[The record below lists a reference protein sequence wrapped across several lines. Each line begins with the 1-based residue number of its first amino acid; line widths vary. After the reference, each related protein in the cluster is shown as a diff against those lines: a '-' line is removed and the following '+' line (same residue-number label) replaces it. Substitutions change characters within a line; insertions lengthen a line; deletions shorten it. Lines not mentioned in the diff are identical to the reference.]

1 MPWLVI
7 MTQNIKLYLV
17 RHGETY
23 FNTCQKIQGWSD
35 SLLTKTGVNQAA
47 ILGNGLKNLPF
58 SKVYT
63 SDLGRAKGT
72 ADIVLSVRHDKM
84 MNELE
89 IVPNFREQFFG
100 SFEGNRLN
108 ILSHLFKDD
117 NNLLSSVVNDSELA
131 KFKSEDTIM
140 NQFKLVDPTHEAEN
154 ASEFWKRVEQGFNYV
169 YSKAQDGDQI
179 LIITH
184 GALIRKLA
192 TRVTGTYHQ
201 NPDNASLSIF
211 EMDETKRMKLV
222 SYDQLI
228 DTQS

>member
-1 MPWLVI
+1 

-35 SLLTKTGVNQAA
+35 SLLTKAGVNQAV
-47 ILGNGLKNLPF
+47 ILGDGLKNLPF
-58 SKVYT
+58 SKVYS

-84 MNELE
+84 MDELE

-100 SFEGNRLN
+100 SFEGDHLN
-108 ILSHLFKDD
+108 MLSQLFEDD
-117 NNLLSSVVNDSELA
+117 DKLLSSVVNDSELA
-131 KFKSEDTIM
+131 KFKSEDDIM

-154 ASEFWKRVEQGFNYV
+154 ASEFWKRVDQGFNYV
-169 YSKAQDGDQI
+169 YSKAHDGDKI

-211 EMDETKRMKLV
+211 EMDETKCMKLV
-222 SYDQLI
+222 SYDQLV
-228 DTQS
+228 SKKSSL

>member
-1 MPWLVI
+1 

-35 SLLTKTGVNQAA
+35 SLLTKAGVNQAV
-47 ILGNGLKNLPF
+47 ILGDGLKNLPF
-58 SKVYT
+58 SKVYS

-84 MNELE
+84 MDELE

-100 SFEGNRLN
+100 SFEGNHLN
-108 ILSHLFKDD
+108 MLSQLFEDD
-117 NNLLSSVVNDSELA
+117 NKLLSSVVNDSELA
-131 KFKSEDTIM
+131 KFKSEDDIM

-154 ASEFWKRVEQGFNYV
+154 ASEFWKRVDQGFNYV
-169 YSKAQDGDQI
+169 YSKAHDGDKI

-211 EMDETKRMKLV
+211 EMDETKCMKLV
-222 SYDQLI
+222 SYDQLV
-228 DTQS
+228 SRKSSL

>member
-1 MPWLVI
+1 

-35 SLLTKTGVNQAA
+35 SLLTKAGVNQAV
-47 ILGNGLKNLPF
+47 ILGDGLKNLPF
-58 SKVYT
+58 SKVYS

-84 MNELE
+84 MDELE

-100 SFEGNRLN
+100 SFEGDHLN
-108 ILSHLFKDD
+108 MLSQLFEDD
-117 NNLLSSVVNDSELA
+117 DKLLSSVVNDSELA
-131 KFKSEDTIM
+131 KFKSEDDIM

-154 ASEFWKRVEQGFNYV
+154 ASEFWKRVDQGFNYV
-169 YSKAQDGDQI
+169 YSKAHDGDKI

-211 EMDETKRMKLV
+211 EMDETKCMKLV
-222 SYDQLI
+222 SYDQLV
-228 DTQS
+228 SRKSSL

>member
-1 MPWLVI
+1 

-35 SLLTKTGVNQAA
+35 SLLTKAGVNQAV
-47 ILGNGLKNLPF
+47 ILGDGLKNLPF
-58 SKVYT
+58 SKVYS

-84 MNELE
+84 MDELE

-100 SFEGNRLN
+100 SFEGDHLN
-108 ILSHLFKDD
+108 MLSQLFEDD
-117 NNLLSSVVNDSELA
+117 NKLLSSVVNDSELA
-131 KFKSEDTIM
+131 KFKSEDDIM

-154 ASEFWKRVEQGFNYV
+154 ASEFWKRVDQGFNYV
-169 YSKAQDGDQI
+169 YSKAHDGDQI

-211 EMDETKRMKLV
+211 EMDETKCMKLV
-222 SYDQLI
+222 SYDQLV
-228 DTQS
+228 SRKSSL

>member
-1 MPWLVI
+1 

-35 SLLTKTGVNQAA
+35 SLLTKAGVNQAV
-47 ILGNGLKNLPF
+47 ILGDGLKNLPF
-58 SKVYT
+58 SKVYS

-84 MNELE
+84 MDELE

-100 SFEGNRLN
+100 SFEGNHLN
-108 ILSHLFKDD
+108 MLSQLFEDD
-117 NNLLSSVVNDSELA
+117 NKLLSSVVNDSELA
-131 KFKSEDTIM
+131 KFKSEDDIM

-154 ASEFWKRVEQGFNYV
+154 ASEFWKRVDQGFNYV
-169 YSKAQDGDQI
+169 YSKAHDGDQI

-211 EMDETKRMKLV
+211 EMDETKCMKLV
-222 SYDQLI
+222 SYDQLV
-228 DTQS
+228 SRKSSL

>member
-1 MPWLVI
+1 

-35 SLLTKTGVNQAA
+35 SLLTKAGVNQAV
-47 ILGNGLKNLPF
+47 ILGDGLKNLPF
-58 SKVYT
+58 SKVYS

-84 MNELE
+84 MDELE

-100 SFEGNRLN
+100 SFEGDHLN
-108 ILSHLFKDD
+108 MLSQLFEDD
-117 NNLLSSVVNDSELA
+117 NKLLSSVVNDSELA
-131 KFKSEDTIM
+131 KFKSEDDIM

-154 ASEFWKRVEQGFNYV
+154 ASEFWKRVDQGFNYV
-169 YSKAQDGDQI
+169 YSTAHDGDQI
-179 LIITH
+179 LIITL

-211 EMDETKRMKLV
+211 EMDETKCMKLV
-222 SYDQLI
+222 SYDQLV
-228 DTQS
+228 SRKSSL

>member
-1 MPWLVI
+1 

-35 SLLTKTGVNQAA
+35 SLLTKAGVNQAV
-47 ILGNGLKNLPF
+47 ILGDGLKNLPF
-58 SKVYT
+58 SKVYS

-84 MNELE
+84 MDELE

-100 SFEGNRLN
+100 SFEGDHLN
-108 ILSHLFKDD
+108 MLSQLFEDD
-117 NNLLSSVVNDSELA
+117 DKLLSSVVNDSELA
-131 KFKSEDTIM
+131 KFKSEDDIM

-154 ASEFWKRVEQGFNYV
+154 ASEFWKRVDQGFNYV
-169 YSKAQDGDQI
+169 YSKAHDGDQI

-211 EMDETKRMKLV
+211 EMDETKCMKLV
-222 SYDQLI
+222 SYDQLV
-228 DTQS
+228 SRKSSL

>member
-1 MPWLVI
+1 

-35 SLLTKTGVNQAA
+35 SLLTKAGVNQAV
-47 ILGNGLKNLPF
+47 ILGDGLKNLPF
-58 SKVYT
+58 SKVYS

-84 MNELE
+84 MDELE

-100 SFEGNRLN
+100 SFEGDHLN
-108 ILSHLFKDD
+108 MLSQLFEDD
-117 NNLLSSVVNDSELA
+117 NKLLSSVVNDSELA
-131 KFKSEDTIM
+131 KFKSEDDIM

-154 ASEFWKRVEQGFNYV
+154 ASEFWKRVDQGFNYV
-169 YSKAQDGDQI
+169 YSKAHDGDKI

-211 EMDETKRMKLV
+211 EMDETKCMKLV
-222 SYDQLI
+222 SYDQLV
-228 DTQS
+228 SRKSSL

>member
-1 MPWLVI
+1 

-47 ILGNGLKNLPF
+47 ILGNGLKNLSF

-100 SFEGNRLN
+100 SFEGDHLN
-108 ILSHLFKDD
+108 MLSHLFKDD

-131 KFKSEDTIM
+131 KFKSEDAIM

>member
-1 MPWLVI
+1 

-35 SLLTKTGVNQAA
+35 SLLTKAGVNQAA
-47 ILGNGLKNLPF
+47 ILGDGLKSLPF
-58 SKVYT
+58 SKVYS

-84 MNELE
+84 MDELE

-100 SFEGNRLN
+100 SFEGDHLN
-108 ILSHLFKDD
+108 MLSQLFEDD
-117 NNLLSSVVNDSELA
+117 DKLLSSVVNDSELA
-131 KFKSEDTIM
+131 KFKSEDDIM

-154 ASEFWKRVEQGFNYV
+154 ASEFWKRVDQGFNYV
-169 YSKAQDGDQI
+169 YSKAHDGDQI

-211 EMDETKRMKLV
+211 EMDETKCMKLV
-222 SYDQLI
+222 SYDQLV
-228 DTQS
+228 SRKSSL

>member
-1 MPWLVI
+1 

-35 SLLTKTGVNQAA
+35 SLLTKAGVNQAV
-47 ILGNGLKNLPF
+47 ILGDGLKNLPF
-58 SKVYT
+58 SKVYS

-84 MNELE
+84 MDELE

-100 SFEGNRLN
+100 SFEGDHLN
-108 ILSHLFKDD
+108 MLSQLFEDD
-117 NNLLSSVVNDSELA
+117 NKLLSSVVNDSELA
-131 KFKSEDTIM
+131 KFKSEDDIM

-154 ASEFWKRVEQGFNYV
+154 ASEFWKRVDQGFNYV
-169 YSKAQDGDQI
+169 YSKAHDGDQI
-179 LIITH
+179 LIITL

-211 EMDETKRMKLV
+211 EMDETKCMKLV
-222 SYDQLI
+222 SYDQLV
-228 DTQS
+228 SRKSSL

>member
-1 MPWLVI
+1 

-35 SLLTKTGVNQAA
+35 SLLTKAGVNQAV
-47 ILGNGLKNLPF
+47 ILGDGLKNLPF
-58 SKVYT
+58 SKVYS

-84 MNELE
+84 MDELE

-100 SFEGNRLN
+100 SFEGDHLN
-108 ILSHLFKDD
+108 MLSQLFEDD
-117 NNLLSSVVNDSELA
+117 NKLLSSVVNDSELA
-131 KFKSEDTIM
+131 KFKSEDDIM

-154 ASEFWKRVEQGFNYV
+154 ASEFWKRVDQGFNYV
-169 YSKAQDGDQI
+169 YSKAHDGDQI

-211 EMDETKRMKLV
+211 EMDETKCMKLV
-222 SYDQLI
+222 SYDQLV
-228 DTQS
+228 SKKSSL

>member
-1 MPWLVI
+1 

-35 SLLTKTGVNQAA
+35 SLLTKAGVNQAV
-47 ILGNGLKNLPF
+47 ILGDGLKNLPF
-58 SKVYT
+58 SKVYS

-84 MNELE
+84 MDELE

-100 SFEGNRLN
+100 SFEGDHLN
-108 ILSHLFKDD
+108 MLSQLFEDD
-117 NNLLSSVVNDSELA
+117 DKLLSSVVNDSELA
-131 KFKSEDTIM
+131 KFKSEDDIM

-154 ASEFWKRVEQGFNYV
+154 ASEFWKRVDQGFNYV
-169 YSKAQDGDQI
+169 YSKAHDGDKI

-211 EMDETKRMKLV
+211 EIDETKCMKLV
-222 SYDQLI
+222 SYDQLV
-228 DTQS
+228 SKKSSL

>member
-1 MPWLVI
+1 

-35 SLLTKTGVNQAA
+35 SLLTKAGVNQAV
-47 ILGNGLKNLPF
+47 ILGDGLKNLPF
-58 SKVYT
+58 SKVYS

-84 MNELE
+84 MDELE

-100 SFEGNRLN
+100 SFEGDHLN
-108 ILSHLFKDD
+108 MLSQLFEDD
-117 NNLLSSVVNDSELA
+117 DKLLSSVVNDSELA
-131 KFKSEDTIM
+131 KFKSEDAIM

-154 ASEFWKRVEQGFNYV
+154 ASEFWKRVDQGFNYV
-169 YSKAQDGDQI
+169 YSKAHDGDKI

-211 EMDETKRMKLV
+211 EMDETKCMKLV
-222 SYDQLI
+222 SYDQLV
-228 DTQS
+228 SRKSSL

>member
-1 MPWLVI
+1 

-35 SLLTKTGVNQAA
+35 SLLTKAGVNQAV
-47 ILGNGLKNLPF
+47 ILGDGLKNLPF
-58 SKVYT
+58 SKVYS

-84 MNELE
+84 MDELE

-100 SFEGNRLN
+100 SFEGDHLN
-108 ILSHLFKDD
+108 MLSQLFEDD
-117 NNLLSSVVNDSELA
+117 NKLLSSVVNDSELA
-131 KFKSEDTIM
+131 KFKSEDDIM

-154 ASEFWKRVEQGFNYV
+154 ASEFWKRVDQGFNYV
-169 YSKAQDGDQI
+169 YSKAHDGDKI

-211 EMDETKRMKLV
+211 EMDETKCMKLV
-222 SYDQLI
+222 SYDQLV
-228 DTQS
+228 SKKSSL

>member
-1 MPWLVI
+1 

-72 ADIVLSVRHDKM
+72 AD
-84 MNELE
+84 
-89 IVPNFREQFFG
+89 
-100 SFEGNRLN
+100 

>member
-1 MPWLVI
+1 

-35 SLLTKTGVNQAA
+35 SLLTKAGVNQAV
-47 ILGNGLKNLPF
+47 ILGDGLKNLPF
-58 SKVYT
+58 SKVYS

-84 MNELE
+84 MDELE
-89 IVPNFREQFFG
+89 IVPNFREQSFG
-100 SFEGNRLN
+100 SFEGDHLN
-108 ILSHLFKDD
+108 MLSQLFEDD
-117 NNLLSSVVNDSELA
+117 NKLLSSVVNDSELA
-131 KFKSEDTIM
+131 KFKSEDDIM

-154 ASEFWKRVEQGFNYV
+154 ASEFWKRVDQGFNYV
-169 YSKAQDGDQI
+169 YSKAHDGDQI

-211 EMDETKRMKLV
+211 EMDETKCMKLV
-222 SYDQLI
+222 SYDQLV
-228 DTQS
+228 SRKSSL